1 MMYHIVIC
9 DDEKEMLNR
18 IGGTIKERFIG
29 LNIMADY
36 IFLSDSRELISF
48 IEEHAIDILFL
59 DIDMPYFNGMEAAR
73 LITEKG
79 LDTLLVFVTG
89 YDSLVYQTFEYRPF
103 GFIRKSFFADEI
115 DGVITRLVNELIKR
129 NEHLTIKNGRDII
142 KIPFSDIIYVESEGN
157 YVNISAKNGKERC
170 RDTLLNIE
178 KELSGRE
185 FIRCHKGYLVNSKYI
200 KRINSNRI
208 ELTNTDVIPI
218 GRSYEKEIRQ
228 KLLWSMRV

>member
-1 MMYHIVIC
+1 MIGNNGTERCGMMYHIVIC

-18 IGGTIKERFIG
+18 IGETIKERFIG

-129 NEHLTIKNGRDII
+129 NEHLTIKNGI
-142 KIPFSDIIYVESEGN
+142 KFFQVKFN
-157 YVNISAKNGKERC
+157 
-170 RDTLLNIE
+170 
-178 KELSGRE
+178 
-185 FIRCHKGYLVNSKYI
+185 
-200 KRINSNRI
+200 
-208 ELTNTDVIPI
+208 
-218 GRSYEKEIRQ
+218 
-228 KLLWSMRV
+228 